1 VIIHDEDYL
10 EHYGI
15 LRKSGRYPWGSGGH
29 QDARN
34 RDFLDYIA
42 VLKSEGLSMAEIAKQ
57 LSTPSNTTT
66 TTELRT
72 AHSIALAQTRQ
83 ADINFAQRLKDKQW
97 SNPAIGDRMGIGES
111 QVRALLKP
119 GADDKARVLE
129 ATTTM
134 LRDAVDS
141 QGIVD
146 IGGSVGLAT
155 GLSRERLAQA
165 ISILEDEGYN
175 VYTPKLPQQ
184 TTSHDTKYKIMAKPD
199 MEFGDAARQLR
210 AGELGSIKKYPINN
224 GRDYEEIL
232 PPLAISASRVSVKY
246 GSEGGAE
253 ADGVMYI
260 RPGVSDIEM
269 GNSQYAQVRI
279 QVGKDHY
286 LKGMAVY
293 SDKLPPGVDIVFNTN
308 KEKTPAGKLGALKPI
323 ERDKNPDP
331 ANPFGAQISRQI
343 QTRDE
348 KGKAVVTSA
357 LNIINEE
364 GDWNEWSKNLSTQML
379 SKQTPSLARQQLAKS
394 YKDREDDYNEILKL
408 TNPAVRKKLLEEFAE
423 TTEAASVHMK
433 AASMPRQRTQVLIPV
448 PDMGPNEVYAPNF
461 TNGERVVL
469 VRYPHGG
476 TFEIPELRVNNRQA
490 SAKSLLGQAKDAIGL
505 SAQVAERMSGADF
518 DGDTVLVIPNNEGR
532 VKVSPALEGLKTF
545 DPHRSY
551 PAYEGMK
558 PVTNDTM
565 QGEMGK
571 VSNLI
576 TDMTIRKASGAEL
589 ARAVRHSMVVIDS
602 KKHNLDYKQS
612 AEDNGIRQLKA
623 KYQGG
628 PNKGATTLISRAGRE
643 EAIPQRREARVGEGG
658 KVDPKTGKR
667 RYVETGATYVNKK
680 GETVQRKTKG
690 PALSFNDAEDLS
702 SGTPIERVYVEHSQK
717 TRRLAEKAR
726 VSSLTTENAVYSP
739 SAAKTY
745 ANEVAKLT
753 ADLNMALVNAPRERQ
768 AQAVAGAKMKARK
781 DANPEMDKAQEKKL
795 KAQELTRARAKAGA
809 KKEVVPISDAQ
820 WKAIQEGAVSH
831 SKLTKILNNA
841 DPDRVRELAT
851 PRTKVLMD
859 TTAQNKAK
867 AMLGNGATRA
877 EVASALGVSLTTL
890 DEGLD

>member
-1 VIIHDEDYL
+1 MIIYDEDYL

-42 VLKSEGLSMAEIAKQ
+42 VLKNEGLTMSEIAKQ

-97 SNPAIGDRMGIGES
+97 SNPAIGARMGIGES

-119 GADDKARVLE
+119 GADDKAKVLE

-134 LRDAVDS
+134 LREAVDS

-232 PPLAISASRVSVKY
+232 PPLAVNPSRVSVKY

-269 GNSQYAQVRI
+269 GNAQYAQVRI
-279 QVGKDHY
+279 KVGKDHY

-293 SDKLPPGVDIVFNTN
+293 SETLPPGVDILFNTN

-343 QTRDE
+343 QSRDE

-433 AASMPRQRTQVLIPV
+433 AASLPRQRTQVLIPV

-469 VRYPHGG
+469 IRYPHGG

-490 SAKSLLGQAKDAIGL
+490 TAKNLLGQAKDAIGL

-532 VKVSPALEGLKTF
+532 VKVSPALEGLKNF

-558 PVTNDTM
+558 TVTNDTM

-576 TDMTIRKASGAEL
+576 TDMTIRKASGAEI

-628 PNKGATTLISRAGRE
+628 PNRGATTLISRAGRE

-690 PALSFNDAEDLS
+690 PSLSFYDAEELS
-702 SGTPIERVYVEHSQK
+702 SGTPLERVYVEHSRK

-726 VSSLTTENAVYSP
+726 ISSLSTENAVYSP

-745 ANEVAKLT
+745 AKEVEKLT

-768 AQAVAGAKMKARK
+768 AQAVAGAKMRARK

-809 KKEVVPISDAQ
+809 KKELVPISDTQ

-851 PRTKVLMD
+851 PRSKVLMD